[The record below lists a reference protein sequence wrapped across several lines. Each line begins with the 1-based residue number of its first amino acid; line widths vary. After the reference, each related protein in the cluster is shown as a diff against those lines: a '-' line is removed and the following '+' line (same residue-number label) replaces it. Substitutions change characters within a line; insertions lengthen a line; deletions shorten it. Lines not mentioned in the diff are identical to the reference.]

1 MYPVSEAAIAKKTRN
16 YGARGGVYF
25 MPAGPPRP
33 LIVHA
38 RKYRPAS
45 VYILSDY
52 GKYSKLYKCTTFRKT
67 ADISYFTANKQVREG
82 KGPGKTQ
89 KICPLDCP
97 WWIWA
102 RETKTEKK
110 DGGLGHI
117 SSLSDRLNPLV
128 SS

>member
-1 MYPVSEAAIAKKTRN
+1 MDPVSEAASAKKTRN
-16 YGARGGVYF
+16 YGARGVGVYF
-25 MPAGPPRP
+25 MPRRAAEATDSM
-33 LIVHA
+33 IHA

-45 VYILSDY
+45 VYILSDC

-97 WWIWA
+97 RWIWA

-110 DGGLGHI
+110 DGRLGHI
-117 SSLSDRLNPLV
+117 SSLR
-128 SS
+128 